1 MNEPAATPI
10 SVSMVLPVA
19 DGWER
24 TFRCLLALVRA
35 CGGVRRET
43 IVIDNGTSDDTRAA
57 LPKLDGLR
65 LIRNEREVGF
75 GKACNQA
82 LELAQGDV
90 FLVVDRDAVMEPGWL
105 LPILRPFEDPAVAA
119 VVPGAGSGLE
129 GAFLAL
135 RTQELRAAGGWEE
148 ARPDAA
154 DALLQGFLSRGRR
167 VEQVAVP
174 QLQLAA
180 TPSASAPAP
189 APAARPPLSVVIPVR
204 DAAATLSRCLESLAR
219 CLGPDDEVVIADG
232 GSQDQTLRSAYEYA
246 ARNPRAVRVLT
257 TRGPG
262 GLPAAARTGLE
273 AASRETLVLLQA
285 TVAAPDGFLDGLLQL
300 LAQNPG
306 TQALG
311 IEVPRAGLCVAGP
324 SALLR
329 SVDAA
334 SFFQADGVALAE
346 AMGRAGARLAYVPA
360 GG

>member
-10 SVSMVLPVA
+10 SVSIVLPVG

-35 CGGVRRET
+35 SGGVRRET

-65 LIRNEREVGF
+65 LIRNEREAGF

-119 VVPGAGSGLE
+119 VVPGPGGLE

-135 RTQELRAAGGWEE
+135 RAQELRAAGGWDE

-174 QLQLAA
+174 QLQLA
-180 TPSASAPAP
+180 PAPAAVP

-204 DAAATLSRCLESLAR
+204 DAGATLARCLESLAR
-219 CLGPDDEVVIADG
+219 SLGPDDEVVIADG
-232 GSQDQTLRSAYEYA
+232 GSQDQTLRAAYEYA
-246 ARNPRAVRVLT
+246 ARHPRAVRVLT
-257 TRGPG
+257 ARGPG

-273 AASRETLVLLQA
+273 AASRLSVSASTACVGQQ
-285 TVAAPDGFLDGLLQL
+285 AAP
-300 LAQNPG
+300 
-306 TQALG
+306 
-311 IEVPRAGLCVAGP
+311 RAMEIAVGN
-324 SALLR
+324 R
-329 SVDAA
+329 
-334 SFFQADGVALAE
+334 
-346 AMGRAGARLAYVPA
+346 
-360 GG
+360 